1 MHNILVTKY
10 PNLIVYHKGSYIQNV
25 LLKPMK
31 YKYKFSQRLHDQLSE
46 NFTPK
51 SDLDFGVYYR
61 NKVEK
66 RQCHEFAKE
75 AM

>member
-1 MHNILVTKY
+1 
-10 PNLIVYHKGSYIQNV
+10 
-25 LLKPMK
+25 MK